1 MNAPVTLYA
10 IADTYLEAIAT
21 LEALQDEGELDAQTV
36 ADTLEGI
43 GGEFDAKA
51 VAVGAYVRGLDAQVA
66 RLKAEENRLADMRK
80 RVAARQEHLTAYLA
94 AQMRRLGKTKIEGIP
109 ATLAVKKNP
118 AAVVIDDLAALP
130 PEYVQEA
137 ITFTPDKTALA
148 KSLKAGATI
157 AGAHLEQSTR
167 LEIR

>member
-10 IADTYLEAIAT
+10 LADTYLEAIAT
-21 LEALQDEGELDAQTV
+21 LEALQDEGELDAQAV

-66 RLKAEENRLADMRK
+66 RLKSEENRLADMRK

-109 ATLAVKKNP
+109 ATLTVKKNP
-118 AAVVIDDLAALP
+118 PAIVIDDLAALP
-130 PEYVQEA
+130 PEYVQEE
-137 ITFTPDKTALA
+137 ITFKPDKTALA
-148 KSLKAGATI
+148 KSIKAGATV

-167 LEIR
+167 LEIK